1 MVPDD
6 KESSG
11 IVCAVS
17 RQAGSVA
24 GTSVVISKKIAGCGV
39 KTVVAAKDLITQ
51 PLRIFG
57 PIKGRKSKATEKES
71 VGESKDEQETTR
83 KKTAK
88 ALIASLEADLA
99 VAQCEFKK
107 ALSDAEKT
115 QSKLASQLDEPKVA
129 QQNNKLMAKTKGKKS
144 FWTVHKAVT
153 EEQIHKAVFPSAT
166 DKIIFTKTLSDID
179 SQDAVVRLD
188 AVKTIAGIRHEL
200 SVQAL
205 VAHIASESSAQVRQ
219 ECIKA
224 LVELDMHQ
232 ALPAVERAL
241 EDEAG
246 SVRLAAVWALYHLAR
261 IESVPALI
269 RMFSDENE
277 EVRRRAAT
285 CIGWLGKK
293 IFAIELLPLLDDSS
307 VSVRKAAVQAM
318 GNLGNR
324 QVVSSLIEQLNDP
337 VDSIRKA
344 VLSSLE
350 TITGKKMSK
359 SFPKGKKEFERLIA
373 RWQEW
378 RKEEIFV

>member
-1 MVPDD
+1 MVTAD

-24 GTSVVISKKIAGCGV
+24 GTSVLISKKIVGCGV
-39 KTVVAAKDLITQ
+39 KTVVAAKDLLLQ
-51 PLRIFG
+51 PLRIFR
-57 PIKGRKSKATEKES
+57 PIKDRKSKATEKES
-71 VGESKDEQETTR
+71 VSEAKDEQETTC
-83 KKTAK
+83 KKTDE
-88 ALIASLEADLA
+88 ALIASLESDIAG
-99 VAQCEFKK
+99 AQCELKK
-107 ALSDAEKT
+107 AQNDADKT
-115 QSKLASQLDEPKVA
+115 QSKLASKFDEPKVTKPS
-129 QQNNKLMAKTKGKKS
+129 NKLIAKDKGKKT
-144 FWTVHKAVT
+144 FWTATKAVT
-153 EEQIHKAVFPSAT
+153 EEQIQKAVFPNAT

-200 SVQAL
+200 SVQAI

-224 LVELDMHQ
+224 LVELDMEQ
-232 ALPAVERAL
+232 VLPAVENAL
-241 EDEAG
+241 EDQAG
-246 SVRLAAVWALYHLAR
+246 SVRLAAVWALYHLVR
-261 IESVPALI
+261 IDSAPALI

-285 CIGWLGKK
+285 CIGWLGEKRL
-293 IFAIELLPLLDDSS
+293 AIELFPLLDDSS
-307 VSVRKAAVQAM
+307 VSVRKAAVEAM

-337 VDSIRKA
+337 VDSIRKT

-350 TITGKKMSK
+350 KITGKKMSK
-359 SFPKGKKEFERLIA
+359 AFPKGKKDFEHLIA
-373 RWQEW
+373 RWKEW
-378 RKEEIFV
+378 RKDEVFV